1 MTYPRLV
8 ALLCV
13 VACSSAGTP
22 TPTGGSGGSGGAG
35 GSPMN
40 GTGGAGTGGAS
51 TMGGMGMGGV
61 TMQPQLGQSCGTA
74 GQLFWSGIGLM
85 ACGQGHW
92 RYALREDVPDGPY
105 GAYTTRPDWFPP
117 LDAVFAMPAGQ
128 CAAGDTVRLT
138 EAPVAAA
145 DLTTIVPY
153 GMLAGDHVTPI
164 DHMYLGVAPLE
175 LDGPARAAA
184 AYVPVRAPADGTIIE
199 ASSLGSPTSMRV
211 VIAHRCQTVTIFM
224 VLNKLA
230 GVLAKYQ
237 DQVSAGAYLRLQEP
251 IEAGEIFAME
261 RDNPIDFSLHD
272 GRKWLP
278 GFAHPFPYVLAE
290 SWKPY
295 TVDPL
300 PYFASE
306 IAAIYEAKLQRTE
319 SPRAG
324 RIDWDKVGSAS
335 GNWFR
340 EGTMGYG
347 GQSVDTFRNATAPI
361 PFGMIPGKK
370 GYSWNHLAL
379 VPHWVQPSV
388 WMASLGTWSDPAGDF
403 RQFALR
409 PGPKRPDQLTAADG
423 TVVYELVMWSPA
435 GPDGKPFELRGSM
448 PVGYQVLLNDGV
460 VGVLAV
466 RVNAD
471 RTLTVEKRPDLKSA
485 TEFTGFG
492 PAAESYWR

>member
-1 MTYPRLV
+1 M
-8 ALLCV
+8 
-13 VACSSAGTP
+13 
-22 TPTGGSGGSGGAG
+22 GG
-35 GSPMN
+35 
-40 GTGGAGTGGAS
+40 
-51 TMGGMGMGGV
+51 MGGMGMGG
-61 TMQPQLGQSCGTA
+61 MGMGGQQQAQLGQSCSTA
-74 GQLFWSGIGLM
+74 GQLTWMGLGLLT
-85 ACGQGHW
+85 CGQGHW
-92 RYALREDVPDGPY
+92 RYALREDVPDGAY
-105 GAYTTRPDWFPP
+105 GAFTARPDWFPT
-117 LDAVFAMPAGQ
+117 LSAVFGRPAEDCPAGE
-128 CAAGDTVRLT
+128 TVRLT
-138 EAPVAAA
+138 EAPIATA

-164 DHMYLGVAPLE
+164 DHMYMGVTPLE
-175 LDGPARAAA
+175 LEAQARASA
-184 AYVPVRAPADGTIIE
+184 AYVAVRAPADGTIIE

-211 VIAHRCQTVTIFM
+211 VIAHRCETVTIYM

-230 GVLAKYQ
+230 GVLAQYQ
-237 DQVSAGAYLRLQEP
+237 DQVSAGAYMRLNLP
-251 IEAGEIFAME
+251 IKAGETFAME
-261 RDNPIDFSLHD
+261 RDNPVDFSLHD

-295 TVDPL
+295 TVDPF
-300 PYFASE
+300 PYFTAE
-306 IAAIYEAKLQRTE
+306 LAAALEPKMQRTE

-347 GQSVDTFRNATAPI
+347 GQSVDTFKDATAPV

-423 TVVYELVMWSPA
+423 TVVYELVMWSAA

-448 PVGYQVLLNDGV
+448 PVGYQVVLSDGV
-460 VGVLAV
+460 IGVLAV

-485 TEFTGFG
+485 AAFTGFG
-492 PAAESYWR
+492 PAAETYWR